1 MAHNEYYTYKETPI
15 NGNIMMSLQVFDII
29 TKKCVSE
36 DSDLKLDT
44 SKGFSMSGS
53 KNLIN
58 CTIKDNEVYINLH
71 VRAQYGINITER
83 IRELQTKI
91 ASTIKQIT
99 NVDVK
104 AIDIAVDNV
113 EF

>member
-1 MAHNEYYTYKETPI
+1 MAHTEYYTYKETPI

-36 DSDLKLDT
+36 YEDLKFDS
-44 SKGFSMSGS
+44 SKGYSMPGT
-53 KNLIN
+53 KNLVN
-58 CTIKDNEVYINLH
+58 CTIKDNEVYINFH
-71 VRAQYGINITER
+71 VRVKYGVKVTER
-83 IRELQTKI
+83 IKELQEKI

-104 AIDIAVDNV
+104 SVDIAVDNI